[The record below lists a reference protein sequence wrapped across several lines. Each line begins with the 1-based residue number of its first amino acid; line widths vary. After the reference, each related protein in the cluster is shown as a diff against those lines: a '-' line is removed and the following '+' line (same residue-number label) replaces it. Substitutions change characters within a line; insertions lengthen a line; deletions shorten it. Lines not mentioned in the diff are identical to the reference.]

1 MSEPQR
7 IPGPERRPAGGQLI
21 QHRAQR
27 VQIGPLIHRPGR
39 PPGGLR
45 RQVRQRPHDL
55 GMVGEP
61 GADLGQRRRQR
72 EIHQA
77 RAAAARDH
85 DVRRG
90 DVPVQHPRPVHPRHR
105 PGQPLRQPGHLTGR
119 QRPGHPGQGH
129 AARVRQYDRPGIL
142 RRRSASCATP
152 LTPRSRSS
160 TAASCRTRRSAS
172 GPSGSLRMTVHSAE
186 EQPGHARAR
195 ALVHHLCPVRRIPA
209 RQYLACHHTHLHARP
224 EPPHILLTPDCGRRR
239 LFIGTRVSIATL
251 SLRSV
256 TNHRAVMRPMTGYI

>member
-1 MSEPQR
+1 MGEPQR
-7 IPGPERRPAGGQLI
+7 VPGPERRPAGGQLI

-45 RQVRQRPHDL
+45 RQVRQRPGDL
-55 GMVGEP
+55 GVMGEP

-77 RAAAARDH
+77 RSAAAGDH

-90 DVPVQHPRPVHPRHR
+90 DIPVQHPRPVHPRHR
-105 PGQPLRQPGHLTGR
+105 PGQPQPQPGQLTGR
-119 QRPGHPGQGH
+119 QRRGHPGQTD
-129 AARVRQYDRPGIL
+129 ATRVRQHDRPGVPG
-142 RRRSASCATP
+142 RRRQLRDPFNAMQP
-152 LTPRSRSS
+152 LQH
-160 TAASCRTRRSAS
+160 RRLMPQPPVRVRPQRLLTDDRA
-172 GPSGSLRMTVHSAE
+172 LAE

-195 ALVHHLCPVRRIPA
+195 ALMHHLGPVRRIPA
-209 RQYLACHHTHLHARP
+209 RQHPACHLTHLHARP

-239 LFIGTRVSIATL
+239 LFISTRVSIAVL
-251 SLRSV
+251 LLRSV
-256 TNHRAVMRPMTGYI
+256 TGTRAVMRPMSGYI